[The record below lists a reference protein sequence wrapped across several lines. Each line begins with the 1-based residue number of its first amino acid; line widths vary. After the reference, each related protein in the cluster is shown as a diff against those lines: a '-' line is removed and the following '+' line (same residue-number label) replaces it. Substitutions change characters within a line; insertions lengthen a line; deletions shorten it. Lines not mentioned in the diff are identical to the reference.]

1 MSTLVAVVVSVV
13 GVVAAYLLGT
23 LPSAIMVARSKGIDI
38 TTFGSGNP
46 GASNVGRALGTK
58 WFVVVF
64 LLDAAKGAIPVFV
77 SMVAFDNRPMA
88 YVCGGAA
95 ILGHIF
101 PVTRGFHGGKGIAT
115 GGGVLLPLHPPV
127 MIGAVVFWLVAA
139 KVSKKASLAS
149 IVVVP
154 LVMVALVVKGTP
166 GWEIL
171 SLVGLGV
178 LIEIRHVSNIKRL
191 FSGTEHDVSHGS

>member
-1 MSTLVAVVVSVV
+1 VKVLFAVA
-13 GVVAAYLLGT
+13 GVVAAYFSGT
-23 LPSAIMVARSKGIDI
+23 LPSAIMVARSKGVDI

-64 LLDAAKGAIPVFV
+64 LLDAAKGAVPVFV
-77 SMVAFDNRPMA
+77 SAVMFDNRPVA
-88 YVCGGAA
+88 YVCGAAA

-127 MIGAVVFWLVAA
+127 MIGAVVFWLVMA

-154 LVMVALVVKGTP
+154 LVMVALAVRGTP
-166 GWEIL
+166 AWEIA
-171 SLVGLGV
+171 SLIGLGA
-178 LIEIRHVSNIKRL
+178 LIEIRHLSNIKRL
-191 FSGTEHDVSHGS
+191 ITGTEHGVSHGS